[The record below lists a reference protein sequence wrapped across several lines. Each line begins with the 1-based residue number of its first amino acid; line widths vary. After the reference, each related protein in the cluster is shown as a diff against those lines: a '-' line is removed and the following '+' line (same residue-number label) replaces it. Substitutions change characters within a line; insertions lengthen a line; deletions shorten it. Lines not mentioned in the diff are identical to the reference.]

1 MEFDSGFVSTVI
13 TALGIGGGGGAW
25 LHKWFTDKRN
35 ALPLQAD
42 WEDHPEGWSVTIELI
57 NRLNEDIFV
66 DEVDAKAAFFVPP
79 PRTMDSSVSRRGFNW
94 TIQGRRILPRIRVDC
109 GEIRRMTFYVSGVD
123 TPRWIS

>member
-35 ALPLQAD
+35 ALPLPRAD

-66 DEVDAKAAFFVPP
+66 ERVDAKAAFFVPP
-79 PRTMDSSVSRRGFNW
+79 PRDNGSSVSRRESSIGPYRDGAFCPVSEW
-94 TIQGRRILPRIRVDC
+94 TVAK
-109 GEIRRMTFYVSGVD
+109 FAA
-123 TPRWIS
+123 